1 MADSGFDAAIFGS
14 TALARLVAGLLA
26 RDHGRRVLLIGREAS
41 PQRLPRTIDMA
52 LPTAT
57 RPETWSLLR
66 AGELETR
73 RLLESIGSAEAVSRI
88 TVAVHGDTE
97 ASAAALAHIA
107 HLAMGF
113 GMAGRSTG
121 PLHNFRDVALLN
133 AEGLSPKLAPWLAS
147 LGVTVADSDAARLG
161 FLKSGAAELILSDER
176 AAAAQIVLA
185 DDPALLDLVP
195 EAQRPGQFTIQPM
208 TATLTAPTRRL
219 PAPVVRWPDR
229 GITLVRRP
237 GDSVLA
243 LIEGD
248 ADAEARLA
256 STLPGPFP
264 LARLA
269 TSRFRRV
276 VTADG
281 APLIGKL
288 KPSKLTI
295 LAGLGEAAVFLA
307 PAIARWLAGTPSDD
321 EKRWFAARDPARPSR
336 ETIAEF
342 VP

>member
-1 MADSGFDAAIFGS
+1 MADNGFDVALFGS
-14 TALARLVAGLLA
+14 TPLARLVAGILA

-41 PQRLPRTIDMA
+41 PQRLPRTIDSA
-52 LPTAT
+52 LPAAT

-66 AGELETR
+66 AGELETL
-73 RLLESIGSAEAVSRI
+73 RLLGSIGAAEAVSRI

-97 ASAAALAHIA
+97 ATAVALAHIA

-121 PLHNFRDVALLN
+121 PVHTFRDVALLN
-133 AEGLSPKLAPWLAS
+133 ADALSPKLAPWLAS
-147 LGVTVADSDAARLG
+147 LGVTAADSDAAQLG
-161 FLKSGAAELILSDER
+161 FLKSGAAELTVSGER
-176 AAAAQIVLA
+176 VAAAQIVLA
-185 DDPALLDLVP
+185 DDPALLDLLP
-195 EAQRPGQFTIQPM
+195 EAQRPEQLIVQPM

-219 PAPVVRWPDR
+219 PAPVVRWPAR
-229 GITLVRRP
+229 GITLLRRP

-243 LIEGD
+243 LIDGD
-248 ADAEARLA
+248 TDTETRLA
-256 STLPGPFP
+256 SALPGPFP

-276 VTADG
+276 VTTDG
-281 APLIGKL
+281 APLIGRL

-295 LAGLGEAAVFLA
+295 LAGLGDAAVFLA
-307 PAIARWLAGTPSDD
+307 PAIARWLAGVSSDD

-336 ETIAEF
+336 ETVAEF